1 MGEGKM
7 EKVVM
12 ILSGN
17 SSLIL
22 LMRRVPRPEPVPP
35 PSPCTRLV
43 HFRSEILSEVLLR
56 SDLFYA
62 IKTQL
67 KALKAHVFMA
77 LESWHQQ
84 HQDPTNQSKVS
95 TDQ

>member
-35 PSPCTRLV
+35 PSPWTRLL
-43 HFRSEILSEVLLR
+43 HSRSEIWSEVLLR
-56 SDLFYA
+56 PDLFYA

-67 KALKAHVFMA
+67 KTPKAPYCIGIFMS
-77 LESWHQQ
+77 L
-84 HQDPTNQSKVS
+84 
-95 TDQ
+95 